1 MPLTPA
7 EGVAYGAIQ
16 GVTEI
21 LPISSSAHLVLLPW
35 LVGWEDPGLG
45 FDVALHF
52 GTFVAIV
59 GFFWREWL
67 QIATGLFT
75 SLAEG
80 RLASTPGAELFWKLV
95 VASVPAAI
103 VGLALESEAG
113 TIFRAPLLI
122 AATLA
127 GFGGLLWLADR
138 TPATREGLEAI
149 GWREALLI
157 GSAQALAI
165 VPGVSRSGV
174 TMTAARFTGVDRATS
189 ARFSFLLGTP
199 VVGGATLLK
208 AADLGATFRDPGA
221 LVALVASAVFGA
233 TSIALLLGLVRR
245 VGFTPF
251 VAYRLLLAAVIL
263 AAALGPSTC

>member
-1 MPLTPA
+1 MRSSASASHRIDRPRSAWDGPGTMPLTPA

-80 RLASTPGAELFWKLV
+80 RLARTPGAELFWKLV
-95 VASVPAAI
+95 AASVPAAV
-103 VGLALESEAG
+103 VGLALESAAG
-113 TIFRAPLLI
+113 TIFRAPPLI

-127 GFGGLLWLADR
+127 GFGALLWLADR
-138 TPATREGLEAI
+138 TPATREGLGA
-149 GWREALLI
+149 GAGNRSRRLALGCDDDCRAVH
-157 GSAQALAI
+157 GSR
-165 VPGVSRSGV
+165 PS
-174 TMTAARFTGVDRATS
+174 
-189 ARFSFLLGTP
+189 
-199 VVGGATLLK
+199 
-208 AADLGATFRDPGA
+208 DLGPFFLPARNPRG
-221 LVALVASAVFGA
+221 
-233 TSIALLLGLVRR
+233 RR
-245 VGFTPF
+245 RHAPQG
-251 VAYRLLLAAVIL
+251 
-263 AAALGPSTC
+263 G